1 MHSLDGV
8 QRNIDLIGKLFPNA
22 ITEVKRNGK
31 VEHAIDFDV
40 LRQELSDS
48 IVEGREARY
57 QFTWPDKKKAM
68 LAANAPITAT
78 LRPVVADSVG
88 KDGTPGGFDSENLY
102 IEGDNLEVLK
112 LLQETYLGKVKM
124 IYIDPPYNTGK
135 DFVYEDDFAQSTE
148 DYMGNSGQYD
158 EEGNRMVTN
167 TESNGRFH
175 TDWLNMIYP
184 RLKLAK
190 DLLSDDGAIFI
201 SIDDNELYNLKKIC
215 DAVYGESCFVGNVAW
230 QRTYSMRNDSKGLPS
245 EAEHILVYSKQPN
258 WIPNKL
264 PRTDKM
270 DAAYKNPD
278 NDPNGAWQNTTPY
291 APGARTHQGM
301 VYAIQHP
308 FTGELLYPAP
318 ASCWRYDQK
327 TMLDYM
333 SGWCEYELKNINDE
347 KERAEICGVDVENI
361 RKDVKAI
368 VLKYDLNQA
377 KEKAKLVLNR
387 GQWPR
392 FYFTRDGMGGIR
404 RKTYLNQVEGR
415 TVTNLWPYAEV
426 GHTDEA
432 MKELKNLFDG
442 SVPFDT
448 PKPTRLVERILT
460 IATDKDSYILDF
472 FSGSATTAHA
482 VMKKNMEEG
491 GNRKYILVQL
501 PEKGNS
507 PQYETLCEIGK
518 ERIRRAGKQILSA
531 GGGQLSFSETQPDQ
545 SAPIDIG
552 FRCLRL
558 DSSNMENVYYTP
570 EETRQQDMFSLVDN
584 VKPDRT
590 PEDLLFQVMLDL
602 GVLLS
607 SPIEVKEIAGKKVF
621 NVADGFLL
629 ACFDH
634 DVTEETVKAIA
645 QMKPYYAVFR
655 DSSMANDSVATNF
668 DQIFET
674 YSPETVR
681 KVL

>member
-1 MHSLDGV
+1 MENLKMHSLDGI

-48 IVEGREARY
+48 IVEGREERY

-124 IYIDPPYNTGK
+124 IYIDPPYNTGN

-158 EEGNRMVTN
+158 EEGNRLVTN

-184 RLKLAK
+184 RLRLAK
-190 DLLSDDGAIFI
+190 DLLADDGAVFI
-201 SIDDNELYNLKKIC
+201 SLDDNEIKNLLKIC
-215 DAVYGESCFVGNVAW
+215 DEVFGEDNFVDCITWNKRVPKNDNNGIGNIHEYIVVYVKDA
-230 QRTYSMRNDSKGLPS
+230 TYKRQFTMQKDGLDEVFALLSDCKAKKVPIP
-245 EAEHILVYSKQPN
+245 EAEAKLKEFYKERGFDRGITLYNCLDENYEPWGKINMSWPN
-258 WIPNKL
+258 ADTFGP
-264 PRTDKM
+264 
-270 DAAYKNPD
+270 
-278 NDPNGAWQNTTPY
+278 
-291 APGARTHQGM
+291 
-301 VYAIQHP
+301 
-308 FTGELLYPAP
+308 
-318 ASCWRYDQK
+318 RYDVIHPGTHKPTKVPDRGWRWTK
-327 TMLDYM
+327 TTFDSVVNYDTAIERYDGSWVCGGIWFAKDENTQPSSIKYLRDVGRMLLR
-333 SGWCEYELKNINDE
+333 SIISLKSDGGIEVEKIFEGKSYFPYPKPISLIEVLINSIEE
-347 KERAEICGVDVENI
+347 KE
-361 RKDVKAI
+361 
-368 VLKYDLNQA
+368 
-377 KEKAKLVLNR
+377 
-387 GQWPR
+387 
-392 FYFTRDGMGGIR
+392 GI
-404 RKTYLNQVEGR
+404 
-415 TVTNLWPYAEV
+415 
-426 GHTDEA
+426 
-432 MKELKNLFDG
+432 F
-442 SVPFDT
+442 
-448 PKPTRLVERILT
+448 
-460 IATDKDSYILDF
+460 LDF
-472 FSGSATTAHA
+472 FAGSSTTAHA
-482 VMKKNMEEG
+482 IMKLNCDDNG
-491 GNRKYILVQL
+491 HRKFIMVQL
-501 PEKGNS
+501 PEKTDEKKEAYKAGYKNI
-507 PQYETLCEIGK
+507 CEIGK
-518 ERIRRAGKQILSA
+518 ERIRRAGRKIKEDA
-531 GGGQLSFSETQPDQ
+531 GLT
-545 SAPIDIG
+545 APADLDIG

-570 EETRQQDMFSLVDN
+570 EETQQQDLFSLVDN

-634 DVTEETVKAIA
+634 DVTDETVKAIA

-655 DSSMANDSVATNF
+655 DSSMANDSIATNF

-674 YSPETVR
+674 YSPDTVR

>member
-1 MHSLDGV
+1 MDKLKMHSLDGV
-8 QRNIDLIGKLFPNA
+8 ERNIELIGKLFPNA
-22 ITEVKRNGK
+22 VTEVMRNGK

-48 IVEGREARY
+48 IVEGREERY

-78 LRPVVADSVG
+78 LRPVKADSVG

-124 IYIDPPYNTGK
+124 IYIDPPYNTGN
-135 DFVYEDDFAQSTE
+135 DFVYEDDFAQSAA
-148 DYMGNSGQYD
+148 DYMDNSGQYD
-158 EEGNRMVTN
+158 EEGNRLVTN

-190 DLLSDDGAIFI
+190 DLLADDGAIFI
-201 SIDDNELYNLKKIC
+201 SIDENEMDNLRKIC
-215 DAVYGESCFVGNVAW
+215 DDVFGESNFIGQFIW
-230 QRTYSMRNDSKGLPS
+230 QRRTSPDMRKLVSTAHDYIVTYGKNTGNLSNT
-245 EAEHILVYSKQPN
+245 I
-258 WIPNKL
+258 NKVRL
-264 PRTDKM
+264 TEK
-270 DAAYKNPD
+270 DAANYSNPD
-278 NDPNGAWQNTTPY
+278 NDPRGPWASSDFTAQGFRPNQMYEITTPG
-291 APGARTHQGM
+291 GAKYTPPEGR
-301 VYAIQHP
+301 
-308 FTGELLYPAP
+308 
-318 ASCWRYDQK
+318 CW
-327 TMLDYM
+327 
-333 SGWCEYELKNINDE
+333 KNIE
-347 KERAEICGVDVENI
+347 SEF
-361 RKDVKAI
+361 
-368 VLKYDLNQA
+368 LKQCEEGRMWFG
-377 KEKAKLVLNR
+377 K
-387 GQWPR
+387 
-392 FYFTRDGMGGIR
+392 DGMGIPR
-404 RKTYLNQVEGR
+404 RKTYLSEREGKNVW
-415 TVTNLWPYAEV
+415 TWWPNSEV
-426 GHTDEA
+426 GHSQEA
-432 MKELKNLFDG
+432 TQEVKNLFDG
-442 SVPFDT
+442 HAYFDY
-448 PKPTRLVERILT
+448 PKPVRLLKKIIQIGT
-460 IATDKDSYILDF
+460 HDDSIILDF

-482 VMKKNMEEG
+482 MIQLNTEDNG
-491 GNRKYILVQL
+491 HRKFILVQL
-501 PEKGNS
+501 PEMISIDSDAYKAGYKNI
-507 PQYETLCEIGK
+507 CEIGK
-518 ERIRRAGKQILSA
+518 ERIRRAGKKIKENA
-531 GGGQLSFSETQPDQ
+531 GLTVPADR
-545 SAPIDIG
+545 DIG
-552 FRCLRL
+552 FRCMRL
-558 DSSNMENVYYTP
+558 DESNMENVYYVP
-570 EETRQQDMFSLVDN
+570 DEVRQDTLLSLVDN